1 MVKNRLRACL
11 VEFKVNVNADGDVD
25 RILDYK
31 KQWDEFLGRMNSEA
45 SVTAHN
51 AFHTSSSWVDAEA
64 AKAIIGSTQ
73 ETIAISAVCGWFGVL
88 LFTLDVVLACLV
100 GLLVLGIIIGLA
112 FFMVAVMGWNI
123 GAIEVIA
130 LVVFVGY
137 SITYSLHI
145 AHHYSTTPA
154 DDPSAMQLEEI
165 AISRKLDAGAVSS
178 TLASASRRYFNTD
191 HVSKTAQVSG
201 AKSVCLACG
210 GHGCALCLD
219 GGAAARPC
227 EEGQADK
234 VKESCLACGGLG
246 CGVCAS
252 PTPQDASKADPTG
265 VNFPRLSLIR
275 TRAAVLHV
283 GRATISS
290 ALSTAG
296 SSFFL
301 LFCTLM
307 VFGKL
312 GLVVIAVTIL
322 SIVFAIVVLPA
333 ALIVFGPSREP
344 WCKRC
349 ATALSREVART
360 VRFPSETF
368 RRHLPKK
375 VLLSKENSFGSDA
388 CEDLDDM

>member
-154 DDPSAMQLEEI
+154 DDPSAMQLEEL
-165 AISRKLDAGAVSS
+165 AISRKRMLEPYRPPWQVLPVVIS
-178 TLASASRRYFNTD
+178 TLTTCPKLPKSAAL
-191 HVSKTAQVSG
+191 K
-201 AKSVCLACG
+201 ACVWR
-210 GHGCALCLD
+210 AVVMVV
-219 GGAAARPC
+219 R
-227 EEGQADK
+227 
-234 VKESCLACGGLG
+234 
-246 CGVCAS
+246 CAS
-252 PTPQDASKADPTG
+252 
-265 VNFPRLSLIR
+265 
-275 TRAAVLHV
+275 
-283 GRATISS
+283 
-290 ALSTAG
+290 
-296 SSFFL
+296 
-301 LFCTLM
+301 M
-307 VFGKL
+307 
-312 GLVVIAVTIL
+312 
-322 SIVFAIVVLPA
+322 VVLPRALARRARLTKSRSRVWRA
-333 ALIVFGPSREP
+333 ADWVVACALVRRLRMRAKLIRLG
-344 WCKRC
+344 
-349 ATALSREVART
+349 
-360 VRFPSETF
+360 
-368 RRHLPKK
+368 
-375 VLLSKENSFGSDA
+375 
-388 CEDLDDM
+388 